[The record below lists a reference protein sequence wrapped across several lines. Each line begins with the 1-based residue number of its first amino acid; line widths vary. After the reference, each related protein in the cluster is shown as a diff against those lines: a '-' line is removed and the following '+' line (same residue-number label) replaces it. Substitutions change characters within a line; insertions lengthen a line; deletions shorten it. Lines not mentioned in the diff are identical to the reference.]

1 MTNRAVRVGMSR
13 AIVVVVLA
21 LLALVSWRDAG
32 AVEASE
38 LWMWSTPANAPD
50 DAIAEES
57 PVGLMASG
65 AVCSGVA
72 EAMTAWMAR
81 DRSKVVAV
89 FECRV
94 RTILI
99 EAN

>member
-1 MTNRAVRVGMSR
+1 MNRS
-13 AIVVVVLA
+13 IVVAALA
-21 LLALVSWRDAG
+21 LLALVGGVVGGREAS

-38 LWMWSTPANAPD
+38 LWMWSAPANAPD
-50 DAIAEES
+50 DAPANES

-65 AVCSGVA
+65 AVCSAVA
-72 EAMTAWMAR
+72 EAMTEWAAQ
-81 DRSKVVAV
+81 DRSRVAAV

-94 RTILI
+94 RTIVI

>member
-1 MTNRAVRVGMSR
+1 
-13 AIVVVVLA
+13 
-21 LLALVSWRDAG
+21 
-32 AVEASE
+32 
-38 LWMWSTPANAPD
+38 
-50 DAIAEES
+50 
-57 PVGLMASG
+57 MASG